1 MIPSKYQEY
10 RKKVVENCSK
20 VIVGKED
27 VLQLV
32 LTCFVCSG
40 HILLEDMP
48 GLEGGISSEL
58 AGSTAW
64 LRLLPDPSLLEDQ
77 SLLGAIWYD
86 AAAGRMKMQPLSI
99 VTDTAIA
106 RLLY

>member
-1 MIPSKYQEY
+1 MGEAF
-10 RKKVVENCSK
+10 
-20 VIVGKED
+20 
-27 VLQLV
+27 VLVDPQGD
-32 LTCFVCSG
+32 TIF
-40 HILLEDMP
+40 LEDMP
-48 GLEGGISSEL
+48 GLEGNISSEL

-64 LRLLPDPSLLEDQ
+64 LPLLPDPSLLEDQ
-77 SLLGAIWYD
+77 SLLGAIWHD